1 MITKVREVAAAT
13 VTVTIRVRVR
23 VRVSV
28 SVRVR
33 VRVTCAHGLHAFGNV
48 RAFGNDL
55 LEYEAVSFT
64 PIPELTEVVSTRCPQ
79 TTVCLDNHG
88 V

>member
-23 VRVSV
+23 VRVK
-28 SVRVR
+28 
-33 VRVTCAHGLHAFGNV
+33 VTCTHGLHAFGNV
-48 RAFGNDL
+48 RVFGNDF
-55 LEYEAVSFT
+55 LEYEAVRFT